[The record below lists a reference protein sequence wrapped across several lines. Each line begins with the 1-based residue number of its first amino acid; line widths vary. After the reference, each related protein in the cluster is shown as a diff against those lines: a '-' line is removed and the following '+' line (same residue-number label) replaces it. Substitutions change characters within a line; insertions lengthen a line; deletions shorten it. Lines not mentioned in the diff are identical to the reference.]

1 MLVVCLPLRAQSQM
15 LITATGWHRYW
26 WVALTRSQ
34 NSWSGQYFLCSPG
47 PAPLQ
52 QGHPEQG
59 AEAHGQAASG
69 GLQGDPSAPGQP
81 VPVLLV
87 FRGNLL
93 CSSLC
98 PWPLVLA
105 LGTTGKGL
113 ALSPLHPPF
122 RHLYTLMR
130 SNQNLLFSALNSP
143 NSVFSQERDSTSFI
157 AMVLHQTFSSMSRCL
172 LYCRVQNCTQ
182 HSKCGLTSAE
192 CRGSPP
198 LTC

>member
-1 MLVVCLPLRAQSQM
+1 MLEGRFGFISSNILLNQS
-15 LITATGWHRYW
+15 
-26 WVALTRSQ
+26 
-34 NSWSGQYFLCSPG
+34 
-47 PAPLQ
+47 
-52 QGHPEQG
+52 HPEYTAQD
-59 AEAHGQAASG
+59 HVQAASG
-69 GLQGDPSAPGQP
+69 DLPGRDSTGSLSSQCHCSITHTGQKWF
-81 VPVLLV
+81 LA
-87 FRGNLL
+87 FRGNILSISMCLL
-93 CSSLC
+93 PLTLPLSTTEKSL
-98 PWPLVLA
+98 A
-105 LGTTGKGL
+105 SDT
-113 ALSPLHPPF
+113 LHPPF

-192 CRGSPP
+192 YRGSPP